1 MIIENN
7 VYDSIRRYVKENHVW
22 NGEELA
28 KSKEFKEYQDFQNKL
43 KALDGQKVKITYI
56 ANGDIFSSSGEK
68 KGKIRFDEE
77 NHGITRI
84 KFFEGRKT
92 SRHYIL
98 DGGLF
103 DGFYAVLV
111 PLKIETI

>member
-7 VYDSIRRYVKENHVW
+7 VYDSIRRYVK
-22 NGEELA
+22 
-28 KSKEFKEYQDFQNKL
+28 
-43 KALDGQKVKITYI
+43 
-56 ANGDIFSSSGEK
+56 
-68 KGKIRFDEE
+68 E

>member
-1 MIIENN
+1 MTLENN
-7 VYDSIRRYVKENHVW
+7 VYDSIRGYVKENHGW

-28 KSKEFKEYQDFQNKL
+28 KSKEFKDYQDFQNKL
-43 KALDGQKVKITYI
+43 KGFDGQKVKISFI
-56 ANGDIFSSSGEK
+56 AHGDIFSSQGEK
-68 KGKIRFDEE
+68 KGKIKFDCD
-77 NHGITRI
+77 NNGTARI

-103 DGFYAVLV
+103 DGFFAVLV
-111 PLKIETI
+111 PLKIESI